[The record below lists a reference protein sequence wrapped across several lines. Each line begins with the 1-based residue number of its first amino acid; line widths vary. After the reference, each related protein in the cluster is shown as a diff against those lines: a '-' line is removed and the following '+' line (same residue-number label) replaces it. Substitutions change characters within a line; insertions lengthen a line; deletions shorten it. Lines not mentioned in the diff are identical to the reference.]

1 MLALPGIKETRNNV
15 GGFVPNSGFESINV
29 SRCSLATR
37 ERMRQSSSGVVEAYG
52 TSTRKPQRPNRGG
65 GRAWGVQ
72 HSGRH

>member
-37 ERMRQSSSGVVEAYG
+37 ERTPVQLWGSRSIWDFYAQA
-52 TSTRKPQRPNRGG
+52 TATKPGWRESL
-65 GRAWGVQ
+65 GVQ

>member
-37 ERMRQSSSGVVEAYG
+37 ERTRQSSSGVVEAYWDFYAQA
-52 TSTRKPQRPNRGG
+52 TAPNRGG